1 MSRFENR
8 SALVTGAGSGI
19 GRAVCR
25 SLAAGGGFVWA
36 ADINEAAAEA
46 TVRLVAEN
54 GGRAVAVR
62 LDVRDEGSWTNALGL
77 SDAHAEPLRIL
88 VNCAGKSAIAD
99 TFTMPLEDL
108 RAIMSINVEGTFLG
122 MKHAIPRIAA
132 SGGGAVINISSFAGL
147 RGIARMTAYSG
158 SKGAIRMMTKA
169 VALECADLGNGVRV
183 NSVHP
188 GVVDTPA
195 WNQHT
200 PEEAAAAF
208 LGHVGT
214 DAPAAVGAHEVAK
227 ELVPIGV
234 AASAEEI
241 AETVCFLASDA
252 ARHITGAEIAID
264 GGMTAR

>member
-99 TFTMPLEDL
+99 TFTMP
-108 RAIMSINVEGTFLG
+108 VEGTFLG

-195 WNQHT
+195 WNKHT